1 MVSRKDR
8 AIARAKHDCAEVTTT
23 ATTNTSFNT
32 DSGLDRGNR
41 FGGGK
46 TIGDDTQ
53 KIKEIPTTAT
63 AKEMLALDNRLGG
76 GINGGGRETNINTGN
91 IKKITTAGSSKTIRR
106 DKNELVG
113 GERCGGGTN
122 INTGNITKITTAV
135 SSKKLRVTTMNL
147 LVLGTAA
154 VVVPS

>member
-1 MVSRKDR
+1 MIPKRLK
-8 AIARAKHDCAEVTTT
+8 
-23 ATTNTSFNT
+23 
-32 DSGLDRGNR
+32 
-41 FGGGK
+41 
-46 TIGDDTQ
+46 
-53 KIKEIPTTAT
+53 IPTTAT

-135 SSKKLRVTTMNL
+135 SSKKKLRVTTMNL
-147 LVLGTAA
+147 LVLGTVA